1 MIFNIFFYN
10 ITKDLLQNI
19 KRMVFFVV
27 VNEEKTRI
35 MIKVA
40 RHEKELGEKV
50 INEGSYYKSDY
61 VHLHTL
67 SVIFNFSV
75 AYALVLALLAL
86 YNIDYIFLNF
96 VTINYI
102 KLFIEI
108 FVPYLSIIIAC
119 ALVSGIYYTDQYKRD
134 REKIKEYYSELKRL
148 EKYYS
153 DSGKE
158 TADDTVTG
166 V

>member
-10 ITKDLLQNI
+10 ITKYLLQNI

-61 VHLHTL
+61 VRLHTL
-67 SVIFNFSV
+67 SAVFSFSA
-75 AYALVLALLAL
+75 AYALILVLFAL

-96 VTINYI
+96 VTINYV

-108 FVPYLSIIIAC
+108 FVPYISIIVIC
-119 ALVSGIYYTDQYKRD
+119 MLVSNIYYIDQYRKD

-148 EKYYS
+148 ENYYS
-153 DSGKE
+153 DNGKE

>member
-1 MIFNIFFYN
+1 
-10 ITKDLLQNI
+10 
-19 KRMVFFVV
+19 MVFFVV

-148 EKYYS
+148 EEYYS

>member
-50 INEGSYYKSDY
+50 INEGNCYKSDY
-61 VHLHTL
+61 VRLHTL

-75 AYALVLALLAL
+75 AYVLVLVLLAL

-108 FVPYLSIIIAC
+108 FVPYISIIIIC
-119 ALVSGIYYTDQYKRD
+119 ALVSNIYYTDQYRRD
-134 REKIKEYYSELKRL
+134 REKIKEYYSELKCL

>member
-1 MIFNIFFYN
+1 M
-10 ITKDLLQNI
+10 
-19 KRMVFFVV
+19 

-35 MIKVA
+35 MIKIA
-40 RHEKELGEKV
+40 QYESELGGKV
-50 INEGSYYKSDY
+50 INEGGYYKTDY
-61 VHLHTL
+61 VRLHTL
-67 SVIFNFSV
+67 SIVLNISV
-75 AYALVLALLAL
+75 AYIFVLALIAL
-86 YNIDYIFLNF
+86 YNMDYIFLNF
-96 VTINYI
+96 VTINYA

>member
-1 MIFNIFFYN
+1 
-10 ITKDLLQNI
+10 
-19 KRMVFFVV
+19 MVFFIV

-61 VHLHTL
+61 VRMHTL
-67 SVIFNFSV
+67 SAVFNFSI
-75 AYALVLALLAL
+75 AYVLILMLLVL

-108 FVPYLSIIIAC
+108 FVPYISIIIAC
-119 ALVSGIYYTDQYKRD
+119 ALVSNIYYTDQYRRD

-158 TADDTVTG
+158 IADDTVTG

>member
-1 MIFNIFFYN
+1 
-10 ITKDLLQNI
+10 
-19 KRMVFFVV
+19 MVFFVV

-148 EKYYS
+148 EKYN
-153 DSGKE
+153 
-158 TADDTVTG
+158 
-166 V
+166 

>member
-1 MIFNIFFYN
+1 
-10 ITKDLLQNI
+10 
-19 KRMVFFVV
+19 MVFFVV

-61 VHLHTL
+61 VRLHTL
-67 SVIFNFSV
+67 SAVFSFSA
-75 AYALVLALLAL
+75 AYALILVLFAL

-96 VTINYI
+96 VTINYV

-108 FVPYLSIIIAC
+108 FVPYISIIVIC
-119 ALVSGIYYTDQYKRD
+119 MLVSNIYYTDQYRRD

-148 EKYYS
+148 ENYYS
-153 DSGKE
+153 DNGKE

>member
-10 ITKDLLQNI
+10 ITKYLLQNI

-67 SVIFNFSV
+67 SVIFNFQLHMHW
-75 AYALVLALLAL
+75 YLHCLP
-86 YNIDYIFLNF
+86 
-96 VTINYI
+96 
-102 KLFIEI
+102 FII
-108 FVPYLSIIIAC
+108 
-119 ALVSGIYYTDQYKRD
+119 
-134 REKIKEYYSELKRL
+134 
-148 EKYYS
+148 
-153 DSGKE
+153 
-158 TADDTVTG
+158 
-166 V
+166 

>member
-10 ITKDLLQNI
+10 ITKYLLQNI

-61 VHLHTL
+61 VRLHTL
-67 SVIFNFSV
+67 SAVFSFSA
-75 AYALVLALLAL
+75 AYALILVLFAL

-96 VTINYI
+96 VTINYV

-108 FVPYLSIIIAC
+108 FVPYISIIVIC
-119 ALVSGIYYTDQYKRD
+119 MLVSNIYYTDQYRRD

-148 EKYYS
+148 ENYYS
-153 DSGKE
+153 DNGKE
-158 TADDTVTG
+158 TADDTITG

>member
-153 DSGKE
+153 DGGKE

>member
-1 MIFNIFFYN
+1 
-10 ITKDLLQNI
+10 
-19 KRMVFFVV
+19 MVFFVV

-134 REKIKEYYSELKRL
+134 REKIKEYYSELKHL